1 MKNSRKI
8 ILLCV
13 VAAVLVG
20 IYVPI
25 FLFKPTA
32 AYPNPKE
39 PKLGLD
45 LGGGTSLTLQAIG
58 DTTKDQMNK
67 AKEIISRRVNA
78 LGLTEPVVQVQG
90 NNRILVEMPG
100 ESNPDRLISVIG
112 STAQLQF
119 RKVEQVL
126 SPGTADYDNT
136 PVTDTSVTGPQ
147 AQENL
152 KNSEIV
158 LEFSPDGSTS
168 SQPLKYKLG
177 PTLLTGDIIKD
188 AQASVDS
195 EKGGYQIQFDLTDV
209 AAPQF
214 AQVTQSLIGQQLAI
228 VLDYRVE
235 SAPRVDSAIENGSG
249 VITGSFTQQQAR
261 DLALVL
267 RLGALP
273 VQFQPEPIRKEV
285 ISPTLGRDSLNKG
298 LIAGLIGL
306 VLVALFM
313 LVFYR
318 GLGVVSVIAL
328 LIFSA
333 LIYGIMV
340 LLGHIAGSTLTL
352 AGIAGIIVSIGI
364 SADSSVVYF
373 ERLKEEMRQ
382 GSTLRGCA
390 DRAYKNAFR
399 TVLAAGFVT
408 FAAALILYIL
418 AIGAVKGFAFTL
430 GIATILDVFIN
441 YCFTHPA
448 VALLSRLKIY
458 NKLPFVGVNPRTVRE
473 EA

>member
-1 MKNSRKI
+1 MKNGRKI
-8 ILLCV
+8 LLLCIV
-13 VAAVLVG
+13 FAVLAG
-20 IYVPI
+20 IYIPI
-25 FLFKPTA
+25 MLVKPSA

-45 LGGGTSLTLQAIG
+45 LGGGTSLTLQAVG

-67 AKEIISRRVNA
+67 AREIISRRVNA

-119 RKVEQVL
+119 RKVEQVIN
-126 SPGTADYDNT
+126 PGTAEYDST
-136 PVTDTSVTGPQ
+136 PITDTNLTDQQ
-147 AQENL
+147 ALENL

-158 LEFSPDGSTS
+158 LEFSPNGSTS
-168 SQPLKYKLG
+168 SQPEKIKLG

-188 AQASVDS
+188 ATAQVDQ
-195 EKGGYQIQFDLTDV
+195 KNGGYEISFTLTDV

-214 AQVTQSLIGQQLAI
+214 EQVTQSLIGQQLAI
-228 VLDYRVE
+228 VLDYKVE
-235 SAPRVDSAIENGSG
+235 SAPRVDSAISGGSG
-249 VITGSFTQQQAR
+249 VITGTFTQQQAK

-267 RLGALP
+267 KLGALP

-298 LIAGLIGL
+298 LIAGLVGL
-306 VLVALFM
+306 VVVALFM
-313 LVFYR
+313 LIFYR
-318 GLGVVSVIAL
+318 GLGVVSVLAL
-328 LIFSA
+328 LIFAA

-340 LLGHIAGSTLTL
+340 ALGHLAGSTLTL

-373 ERLKEEMRQ
+373 ERLKEEMRD
-382 GSTLRGCA
+382 GSSLRSCA
-390 DRAYKNAFR
+390 DRAFKNSFR
-399 TVLAAGFVT
+399 TVIAADFVT
-408 FAAALILYIL
+408 FAAALILYVL

-430 GIATILDVFIN
+430 GISTILDVCIN

-458 NKLPFVGVNPRTVRE
+458 NRLPFVGVNPRTVRE

>member
-8 ILLCV
+8 ILLCI

-20 IYVPI
+20 IYLPI
-25 FLFKPTA
+25 FLIKPSA

-100 ESNPDRLISVIG
+100 ESNPDRLIGVIG

-119 RKVEQVL
+119 RKVEQVIA
-126 SPGTADYDNT
+126 PGTAEYDNT
-136 PVTDTSVTGPQ
+136 PVTDTNVTDPQ

-158 LEFSPDGSTS
+158 LEFSPGGSTTT
-168 SQPLKYKLG
+168 QPEKLKLG

-188 AQASVDS
+188 ANASVDPN
-195 EKGGYQIQFDLTDV
+195 KGGYRIDFTLTDV

-214 AQVTQSLIGQQLAI
+214 EQVTSSLVGQQLAI

-235 SAPRVDSAIENGSG
+235 SAPRVDSAITGG
-249 VITGSFTQQQAR
+249 AGQITGSFTQQQAK

-267 RLGALP
+267 KLGALP

-298 LIAGLIGL
+298 LIAGLVGL
-306 VLVALFM
+306 IVVALFM
-313 LVFYR
+313 LIFYR
-318 GLGVVSVIAL
+318 GLGLVSIVAL

-382 GSTLRGCA
+382 GSTLKGCA

-399 TVLAAGFVT
+399 TLIAADFVT
-408 FAAALILYIL
+408 FAAALILYVL

-430 GIATILDVFIN
+430 GISTILDVFIN
-441 YCFTHPA
+441 YFFTHPA

-458 NKLPFVGVNPRTVRE
+458 NKLPFVGVNPRTVGE